1 MIILDDNYELEPN
14 QYVDYKIVNSPVF
27 NSDDEI
33 KSVIHKC
40 LLANLYNGMLVRSLI
55 EKYLDEMAASYHA
68 SKIDIDLQFI
78 TVSDDMVGYGKES
91 IVVI

>member
-33 KSVIHKC
+33 KSVIHRC
-40 LLANLYNGMLVRSLI
+40 LLANLCNGMLVRSLI
-55 EKYLDEMAASYHA
+55 EKYLVEMAARYHA
-68 SKIDIDLQFI
+68 FKIDIDLQII
-78 TVSDDMVGYGKES
+78 TVSDDMVVYEKDS
-91 IVVI
+91 IAVI